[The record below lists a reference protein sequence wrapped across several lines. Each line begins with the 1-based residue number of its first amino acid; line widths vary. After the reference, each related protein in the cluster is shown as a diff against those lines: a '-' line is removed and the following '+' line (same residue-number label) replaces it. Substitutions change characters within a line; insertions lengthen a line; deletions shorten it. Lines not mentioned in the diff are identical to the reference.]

1 MTLDPGDANAYLELV
16 TACNSVGEFQKAEA
30 AAQHA
35 LWMHSDLWQGRLEMA
50 KAVFGEDR
58 FVPALRELDELKKDF
73 PDGHLVRA
81 NTLVRLNRGE
91 EAAAEFVL
99 FLKEAP
105 DDRRSEQIRKIVSS
119 LAQSA
124 PPSSSF
130 LSLSF
135 SSLSVNP

>member
-1 MTLDPGDANAYLELV
+1 
-16 TACNSVGEFQKAEA
+16 
-30 AAQHA
+30 
-35 LWMHSDLWQGRLEMA
+35 MA

-99 FLKEAP
+99 FLKKAP